1 MTDWITIIIIEVE
14 MNFYWCELGII
25 LNGDEKFMDTNMVLE
40 DQLKELK
47 LTKRSFVLEGKNT
60 EELDYKIRLVEQ
72 EIKEHLEK

>member
-1 MTDWITIIIIEVE
+1 M
-14 MNFYWCELGII
+14 
-25 LNGDEKFMDTNMVLE
+25 NGDEKFMDTNMILE

>member
-1 MTDWITIIIIEVE
+1 MKWIFIDVQ
-14 MNFYWCELGII
+14 LGII

>member
-1 MTDWITIIIIEVE
+1 VTDWITIIIIEVE

>member
-1 MTDWITIIIIEVE
+1 MQ
-14 MNFYWCELGII
+14 LGII

>member
-1 MTDWITIIIIEVE
+1 
-14 MNFYWCELGII
+14 MNFYWCELWII